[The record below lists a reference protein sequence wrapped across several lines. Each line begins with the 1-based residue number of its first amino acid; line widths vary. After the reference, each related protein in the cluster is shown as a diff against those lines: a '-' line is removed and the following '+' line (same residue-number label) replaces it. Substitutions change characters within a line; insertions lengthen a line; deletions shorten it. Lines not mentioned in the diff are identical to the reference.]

1 MSKDEKEESKVI
13 NINGTDYKEDQLDD
27 KQKYLTFQ
35 IKDLQQKANQLRFQ
49 LDQVQAGANLFTNEL
64 IRSLEEP
71 EPEVVDE

>member
-1 MSKDEKEESKVI
+1 MSKDEQEESKVI

-27 KQKYLTFQ
+27 KQQYLTFQ

>member
-1 MSKDEKEESKVI
+1 MSKDEQEESKVI

-64 IRSLEEP
+64 IKSLEEP

>member
-64 IRSLEEP
+64 IKSLEEP
-71 EPEVVDE
+71 EAEVVDE